1 MAERSGARFTVKG
14 VELAHVLTVYHAGKW
29 RIKLLTTVYYITAHV
44 KWKIKMDFIL
54 KRSKARVFYSVFIK
68 LYENK
73 FKCAYNYT
81 HVHIHESVLSNQIL
95 FNTEQLLLRSV
106 HIYFF
111 IHIYFFTKMF
121 QSTQHYITLFDN
133 ILNSFQFLN
142 TCQN

>member
-1 MAERSGARFTVKG
+1 
-14 VELAHVLTVYHAGKW
+14 
-29 RIKLLTTVYYITAHV
+29 
-44 KWKIKMDFIL
+44 MDFIL

-111 IHIYFFTKMF
+111 TKMF